1 MGNCHEAE
9 NEKKEK
15 EEKDNNYSACVS
27 FKPRALIM
35 LV

>member
-1 MGNCHEAE
+1 MGNCHEE
-9 NEKKEK
+9 EEKKRKEK
-15 EEKDNNYSACVS
+15 EKDNNYSACVS

>member
-1 MGNCHEAE
+1 MGNCHEE
-9 NEKKEK
+9 EKKTK
-15 EEKDNNYSACVS
+15 EKDNNNSACVS

>member
-1 MGNCHEAE
+1 MGNCHAE
-9 NEKKEK
+9 EEKKK
-15 EEKDNNYSACVS
+15 RRKEKDNNYSACVS

>member
-1 MGNCHEAE
+1 MGNCLE
-9 NEKKEK
+9 KEK
-15 EEKDNNYSACVS
+15 RKEKDNNYSACVS

>member
-1 MGNCHEAE
+1 MGNYNEGQ
-9 NEKKEK
+9 EKKEN
-15 EEKDNNYSACVS
+15 DNNNCSTCVS

>member
-1 MGNCHEAE
+1 MGNCHEE
-9 NEKKEK
+9 EKKTRK
-15 EEKDNNYSACVS
+15 EKDNNYSACVS

>member
-1 MGNCHEAE
+1 MGNCHAE
-9 NEKKEK
+9 EEKKRK
-15 EEKDNNYSACVS
+15 EKDNNYSACVS

>member
-1 MGNCHEAE
+1 MGNCHEKA
-9 NEKKEK
+9 KEK
-15 EEKDNNYSACVS
+15 VEKEKDNNYSACVS